1 MTMQTGNPIPNVL
14 AQIERTQRHYKLTF
28 LGAVLVEAA
37 LLTTFMLLVN
47 LKDRTQALLLIG
59 FVGSYSLVVLAI
71 VALGAHVS
79 KIGLRIVKAIENSI
93 VR

>member
-1 MTMQTGNPIPNVL
+1 MPTQTGNPIPNVL
-14 AQIERTQRHYKLTF
+14 AQIERTQRHYKLAF

-37 LLTTFMLLVN
+37 LLTAFMLLVN
-47 LKDRTQALLLIG
+47 LKERTQALLLIG

-79 KIGLRIVKAIENSI
+79 KIGLRIVRAIESSI

>member
-1 MTMQTGNPIPNVL
+1 MPMQNGNPIPNVL
-14 AQIERTQRHYKLTF
+14 AQIERTQRHYKLAF
-28 LGAVLVEAA
+28 LGAALVEMA
-37 LLTTFMLLVN
+37 LLIAFLLLVN

-79 KIGLRIVKAIENSI
+79 KIGLRIVRAIESSI